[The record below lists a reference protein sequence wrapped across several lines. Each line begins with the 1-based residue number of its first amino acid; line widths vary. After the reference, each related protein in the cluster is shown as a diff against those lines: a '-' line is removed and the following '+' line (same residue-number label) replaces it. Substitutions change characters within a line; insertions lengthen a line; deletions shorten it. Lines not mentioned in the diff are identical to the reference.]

1 VTSFGISAPRFAA
14 LRRSVAGVGLRVYRV
29 GVLVAIAWI
38 VREHHVRMRIEGNE
52 PITVGE
58 VTSLFPAATQLHPDK
73 SERAGMFVIGAHNEE
88 IGYVLR
94 TAPIT
99 DSIIGYRG
107 PTDTLIGFDRA
118 LHVVGVRIRSSHDTR
133 EHVQDVRDDRTFL
146 KTWNGQ
152 SWSEVARVTPEQA
165 GIEGVSG
172 ATMTSMAVAEA
183 IMHRLQ
189 AADAAVVTPPL
200 SWRIAARDVG
210 LAICVA
216 IGLVLAF
223 TGTHGRAWIRRAFQV
238 VVIGYIGLLNGD
250 LLAQS
255 LLSGWM
261 QHGVPWRT
269 APGLVLM
276 LAASL
281 VIPWSSGRA
290 LYCQHLCPHGAA
302 QELLHAIAPR
312 RWRLALPRGIDA
324 GLRWLPPLLLA
335 VVLLATI
342 LTLPLDLAGLEPF
355 DAYIVRTA
363 GIATLAIAVTSLV
376 ASLFV
381 PMAYCHYGCPTGALL
396 NFVRAHGRIDRF
408 GRREISAAALVLL
421 ALLLS
426 SNYHAIHGWMVGPD
440 ARQPPN
446 VAVESN

>member
-1 VTSFGISAPRFAA
+1 VRAWRGTFA
-14 LRRSVAGVGLRVYRV
+14 LRLYRMAI
-29 GVLVAIAWI
+29 LVAIVWI
-38 VREHHVRMRIEGNE
+38 VHQHHLRMRIEGNA
-52 PITVGE
+52 PLSIAE
-58 VTSLFPAATQLHPDK
+58 VASLFPAATQLHPDK
-73 SERAGMFVIGAHNEE
+73 GERAGMFVLGRNNEE

-146 KTWNGQ
+146 KTWNGKA
-152 SWSEVARVTPEQA
+152 WNEIVRVTPEEA

-172 ATMTSMAVAEA
+172 ATMTSMAIAEA
-183 IMHRLQ
+183 IMRRLQ
-189 AADAAVVTPPL
+189 AADAASAVAPPP
-200 SWRIAARDVG
+200 WRIAGRDVG
-210 LAICVA
+210 LFVCVA
-216 IGLVLAF
+216 LGIVLALK
-223 TGTHGRAWIRRAFQV
+223 GTHGRAWLRRGFQII
-238 VVIGYIGLLNGD
+238 VIGYIGFVNGD
-250 LLAQS
+250 LIAQS

-261 QHGVPWRT
+261 QHGVPWRA
-269 APGLVLM
+269 APGLLLLV
-276 LAASL
+276 AAAL
-281 VIPWSSGRA
+281 IVPWTSGRA

-302 QELLHAIAPR
+302 QELLHTIAPR
-312 RWRLALPRGIDA
+312 RWRTALPHGLDA

-335 VVLLATI
+335 VVLVVTI
-342 LTLPLDLAGLEPF
+342 LILPFDLAGIEPF

-363 GIATLAIAVTSLV
+363 GFASLAIAVTSLV

-408 GRREISAAALVLL
+408 GRREIAAAILVIGALVLS
-421 ALLLS
+421 AH
-426 SNYHAIHGWMVGPD
+426 YQAIHGWMVGPD
-440 ARQPPN
+440 AIEIQSAAP
-446 VAVESN
+446 AF

>member
-1 VTSFGISAPRFAA
+1 MA
-14 LRRSVAGVGLRVYRV
+14 LHVYRV
-29 GVLVAIAWI
+29 AVLVVIAWL

-52 PITVGE
+52 PIAVTE
-58 VTSLFPAATQLHPDK
+58 VRALFPAAHTLYPDK
-73 SERAGMFVIGAHNEE
+73 SERAGMFVFDARNDE

-146 KTWNGQ
+146 KTWNGK
-152 SWSEVARVTPEQA
+152 SWNEIAHVTPERA

-183 IMHRLQ
+183 IMRRLQ
-189 AADAAVVTPPL
+189 TADAALATAPP
-200 SWRIAARDVG
+200 SWRDTARDAG
-210 LAICVA
+210 LLAC
-216 IGLVLAF
+216 IGAGIVLAF
-223 TGTHGRAWIRRAFQV
+223 TGTHGRAWLRRSFQLL
-238 VVIGYIGLLNGD
+238 VIAYIGFINGD

-261 QHGVPWRT
+261 QHGLPWRT
-269 APGLVLM
+269 APGLVL
-276 LAASL
+276 LVAASIA
-281 VIPWSSGRA
+281 IPWSTGRA
-290 LYCQHLCPHGAA
+290 LYCQHLCPHGAL
-302 QELLHAIAPR
+302 QELLHTIAPS
-312 RWRLALPRGIDA
+312 RWRIALPRGIDA

-335 VVLLATI
+335 VVLAVTI
-342 LTLPLDLAGLEPF
+342 LILPLDLAGIEPF
-355 DAYIVRTA
+355 DAYLVRTA
-363 GIATLAIAVTSLV
+363 GIATISIAIAGLV

-408 GRREISAAALVLL
+408 GKRELAAACLVLF
-421 ALLLS
+421 AIILS
-426 SNYHAIHGWMVGPD
+426 SNYHTLYAWMVSE
-440 ARQPPN
+440 AN
-446 VAVESN
+446 